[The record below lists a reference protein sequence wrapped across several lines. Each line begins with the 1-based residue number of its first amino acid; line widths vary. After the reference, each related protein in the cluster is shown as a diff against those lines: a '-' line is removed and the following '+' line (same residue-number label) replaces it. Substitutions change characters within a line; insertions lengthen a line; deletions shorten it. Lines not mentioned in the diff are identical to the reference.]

1 MEPLYSFFYE
11 LRDSFRIVDAI
22 DILLVSACLYAIL
35 VWFKRTA
42 SRGVLIGLAALA
54 AVYFLARGLD
64 MYLTSLAFHTTFAVL
79 LFVLVVVFQEDL
91 RRLLESVS
99 AFRSLKFGRKQDVS
113 IRLESLV
120 ESVFEMAASN
130 TGALIVLKGKE
141 PLERHLNGG
150 IALNGRMSN
159 QLLYSIFDSHT
170 PGHDGAVVVENDQIT
185 QFAAHLPISTNAKAI
200 AGRGT
205 RHSAALGISERS
217 DALTIVVSE
226 ERGVVSIA
234 EAGKLVEMASPAKLK
249 KRLRLYFDATFPAS
263 SQTLPRRFILQ
274 HGLLKV
280 LSLIIAI
287 AAWFVLAYN
296 PHTVQRTFAVP
307 IEYRNLPQQLEL
319 DETAPSEARI
329 TLSGSEREFR
339 FLDPGSLRISLD
351 LPDARVGFQEV
362 VVAEPNIRLP
372 SNVALYRIEP
382 RIIRLYARHE
392 RRLSN
397 RQTAMEKPS
406 SRGWF

>member
-1 MEPLYSFFYE
+1 MSTAQKSVLLERIRPWNRCYSFFDE
-11 LRDSFRIVDAI
+11 LRNSFRIVDAI

-99 AFRSLKFGRKQDVS
+99 TFRSLKFGRKQDVS

-150 IALNGRMSN
+150 IALNGRISN

-170 PGHDGAVVVENDQIT
+170 PGHDGAVIVENDQIT
-185 QFAAHLPISTNAKAI
+185 QFAAHLPISEKRKSN
-200 AGRGT
+200 RRT
-205 RHSAALGISERS
+205 RHTTQCR
-217 DALTIVVSE
+217 
-226 ERGVVSIA
+226 
-234 EAGKLVEMASPAKLK
+234 AG
-249 KRLRLYFDATFPAS
+249 
-263 SQTLPRRFILQ
+263 
-274 HGLLKV
+274 
-280 LSLIIAI
+280 
-287 AAWFVLAYN
+287 
-296 PHTVQRTFAVP
+296 
-307 IEYRNLPQQLEL
+307 NL
-319 DETAPSEARI
+319 
-329 TLSGSEREFR
+329 
-339 FLDPGSLRISLD
+339 
-351 LPDARVGFQEV
+351 
-362 VVAEPNIRLP
+362 
-372 SNVALYRIEP
+372 
-382 RIIRLYARHE
+382 
-392 RRLSN
+392 
-397 RQTAMEKPS
+397 
-406 SRGWF
+406 